1 MRPGEK
7 KWFDQYIATHSKKKF
22 KDEKQGKNH
31 ERSDMIITRE
41 FPGRY
46 YLHIPYIKEK
56 SKQEP
61 RRNIIAIDPGFRT
74 LHYLSRLS
82 I

>member
-1 MRPGEK
+1 M
-7 KWFDQYIATHSKKKF
+7 ATHSKKKF
-22 KDEKQGKNH
+22 KDEKQEKIY

-56 SKQEP
+56 NEKEP
-61 RRNIIAIDPGFRT
+61 RRNIIAIDPGVRT
-74 LHYLSRLS
+74 LHTFYSPD
-82 I
+82 